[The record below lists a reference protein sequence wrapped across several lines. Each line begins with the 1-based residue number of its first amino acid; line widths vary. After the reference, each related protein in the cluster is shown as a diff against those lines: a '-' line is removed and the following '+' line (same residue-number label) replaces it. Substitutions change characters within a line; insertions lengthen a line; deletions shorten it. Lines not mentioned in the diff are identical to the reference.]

1 MQSEFSLLKE
11 VINRKVLR
19 FALLS
24 IAGMII
30 IIFAVMYFFKEPPP
44 EPELYTITKQDLE
57 ITFIESGKIQP
68 VRSKE
73 IAVQSLTS
81 GLIILSRE
89 ETQIV
94 YLIPEG
100 TFAQPGDTL
109 VKLDVSNLL
118 TQRET
123 LVEELN
129 TEVQS
134 YEDLLENQKLEERKD
149 ERKLDNIN
157 YELESKRLEV
167 QLAEYSSDNTQ
178 KQKQLQLEI
187 ALLDSIDKV
196 TEIAGQR
203 VERKLKLYQAELRVT
218 NAEKK
223 LSALDDQIASFT
235 IIAENPALVVYAQN
249 YDTGQKYEVGDK
261 LDYLFYPLLQLPD
274 LSSIY
279 AILHVNDIDRSKAW
293 IGQEGRLRL
302 EAYPDTVFTGKV
314 NDLTI
319 SSSSTPDIFM
329 PVSQNTNVKTFTV
342 RFLLDGTDKRMR
354 PGMKASVELIVE
366 RLEDVLAVPLTSV
379 FEYGAKPCVY
389 VADGDELRLRE
400 VELGK
405 RNSVMVVIENGLEEG
420 DKILKQPLNY
430 AGAKLGEYEELR
442 RREEGI
448 AILDEHFKA
457 IEELGIQ
464 YDYDKFREEEEK
476 KAKQAA
482 SPDTTKK
489 LRIIKY

>member
-1 MQSEFSLLKE
+1 MQSEFPSLKE
-11 VINRKVLR
+11 IINRKVLR
-19 FALLS
+19 LALLS
-24 IAGMII
+24 IAVII
-30 IIFAVMYFFKEPPP
+30 VIILAVLYYFKEPLP
-44 EPELYTITKQDLE
+44 EPEMYTVAKQDLE
-57 ITFIESGKIQP
+57 ITIMESGKIQAM
-68 VRSKE
+68 KNME
-73 IAVQSLTS
+73 IAVQSLRS

-94 YLIPEG
+94 FLIPEG

-109 VKLDVSNLL
+109 VKLDVSGLL

-129 TEVQS
+129 TEIQS
-134 YEDLLENQKLEERKD
+134 YDDLVENQRLAGRKD

-157 YELESKRLEV
+157 SELETKRLEV
-167 QLAEYSSDNTQ
+167 QLAEYSSENTK

-196 TEIAGQR
+196 TEIEGQI
-203 VERKLKLYQAELRVT
+203 VERKLKLYQAELRVE
-218 NAEKK
+218 NARKSLK
-223 LSALDDQIASFT
+223 SLDDQVDSYT
-235 IIAENPALVVYAQN
+235 IIAEYPALVVYAQN
-249 YDTGQKYEVGDK
+249 YDTGQKYKVGDK

-279 AILHVNDIDRSKAW
+279 ADLHINDIDRSKVW
-293 IGQEGRLRL
+293 IGQEGRLRI

-314 NDLTI
+314 NDLTL

-342 RFLLDGTDKRMR
+342 RFLLDGTDERMR

-366 RLEDVLAVPLTSV
+366 RLEDVLAVPLSVV
-379 FEYGAKPCVY
+379 FEYGTKPCVY
-389 VADGDELRLRE
+389 VVDGDGPQLRE

-405 RNSVMVVIENGLEEG
+405 RSSVMAVVENGLVEG
-420 DKILKQPLNY
+420 EKILKQPPFY
-430 AGAKLGEYEELR
+430 AGVKLGEHEELR
-442 RREEGI
+442 RREEEDKT
-448 AILDEHFKA
+448 LDEHFKA

-464 YDYDKFREEEEK
+464 YDYDKIREEEEK
-476 KAKQAA
+476 RAKQAEP
-482 SPDTTKK
+482 PDTTKK
-489 LRIIKY
+489 LRIIKR